1 MDRVMAFIPRKGIHA
16 MAENIATLKCIRSQV
31 LKIQNDRRMKLIFP
45 ALYAELIAFAIC
57 VLLSNKITSG
67 LEVTSL
73 SLVVVFAVVITI
85 AYVQMKRLDNKLMQ
99 VRYLIF
105 DSDLFEK
112 ETWTE
117 SERATAVEY
126 AKDSLSFMQINT
138 IAYVFS
144 LVNLFALTL
153 IISMFL

>member
-1 MDRVMAFIPRKGIHA
+1 MKEKEVNLTASQKISDKLNSFIGAHAKMIIGIFA
-16 MAENIATLKCIRSQV
+16 VVIILVIV
-31 LKIQNDRRMKLIFP
+31 L
-45 ALYAELIAFAIC
+45 
-57 VLLSNKITSG
+57 
-67 LEVTSL
+67 
-73 SLVVVFAVVITI
+73 AVVITI
-85 AYVQMKRLDNKLMQ
+85 AYIQMNRLNNKLMQ

-112 ETWTE
+112 EVWTE

-144 LVNLFALTL
+144 LVNLFVLTL
-153 IISMFL
+153 FISMFIS

>member
-1 MDRVMAFIPRKGIHA
+1 

-45 ALYAELIAFAIC
+45 ALYAELVAFTIC
-57 VLLSNKITSG
+57 VLLSSKITSG

-73 SLVVVFAVVITI
+73 SLVIVLAVVITI
-85 AYVQMKRLDNKLMQ
+85 AYIQMNRLNNKLMQ

-112 ETWTE
+112 EVWTE

-144 LVNLFALTL
+144 LVNLFVLTM
-153 IISMFL
+153 IISMFIA